1 MRSSIKY
8 IAAAI
13 IACSAGNIAAQELR
27 TGYFTDSYL
36 YRHDLNPAFGNEHG
50 YISIPIVGNVNLDM
64 MGNFGYEEL
73 VRKNPLYPNRSDKK
87 MTSFMNPYLTNPL
100 KGFSSGDNKI
110 NGQLKL
116 SVFSMGFAKWGGY
129 NTLELNTKAS
139 FNVRAPYKLFQF
151 AAQASNSTYDIGDV
165 NASAQ
170 SYVEVAAGHSRQI
183 DDKLRVGAKI
193 KLLVGV
199 IDANVSMKNV
209 VADLK
214 GTDQWTISGDAQSH
228 VSMKGFKY
236 LSKTKDYN
244 SKEGTCD
251 HVNDIDTDSPGISG
265 FGAAIDFGAVYQ
277 VNDELTLSAA
287 VQDLGAIAWSNDF
300 YATNDAKSFT
310 FDGFH
315 DVSVDSS
322 SPDKL
327 DNKADKYTDQ
337 MLDFANL
344 RDKGDDGS
352 RITGV
357 GATLSAGCE
366 YVIPTYRSLK
376 LGLLGTARI
385 NGPYSWAEA
394 RLSGNIKPTNWFDGA
409 VSFAVNNYTA
419 NFGFLANFHSP
430 NKGFN
435 FFIGM
440 DRLVGK
446 VSSEMIPLSSN
457 GSISFGFNIIL

>member
-1 MRSSIKY
+1 M
-8 IAAAI
+8 AAAFL
-13 IACSAGNIAAQELR
+13 ACTAGSIAAQELR

-36 YRHDLNPAFGNEHG
+36 YRHNLNPAFGNDRG
-50 YISIPIVGNVNLDM
+50 YFSIPVVGSVNVDM

-73 VRKNPLYPNRSDKK
+73 VRKNPLYPDRSTKK
-87 MTSFMNPYLTNPL
+87 MTSFMNPYLNNSL
-100 KGFSSGDNKI
+100 RGFSSGDNKI
-110 NGQLKL
+110 NGQVKVPVA
-116 SVFSMGFAKWGGY
+116 SVGFSKWGGY
-129 NTLELNTKAS
+129 NTIELNVKAQT
-139 FNVRAPYKLFQF
+139 NVRAPYKLFQF
-151 AAQASNSTYDIGDV
+151 AAEATNNRYDIGDV
-165 NASAQ
+165 NLSAQ
-170 SYVEVAAGHSRQI
+170 AYTEIGLGHSRQI
-183 DDKLRVGAKI
+183 DDKLRVGAKF

-199 IDANVSMKNV
+199 ADMNVAMKDV
-209 VADLK
+209 VADMA
-214 GTDQWTISGDAQSH
+214 GTDKWTISGDAQSH

-244 SKEGTCD
+244 SKQGTCD
-251 HVNDIDTDSPGISG
+251 HVNDVDFDSPGVSG
-265 FGAAIDFGAVYQ
+265 IGAAIDFGAIYK

-287 VQDLGAIAWSNDF
+287 IQDLGAIMWTNDY

-327 DNKADKYTDQ
+327 DNKTDQYTDQ

-357 GATLSAGCE
+357 GATVSAGCE
-366 YVIPTYRSLK
+366 YVIPTYRQLK

-394 RLSGNIKPTNWFDGA
+394 RLSGNIKPANWFDGA
-409 VSFAVNNYTA
+409 LSFAVNNYTA
-419 NFGFLANFHSP
+419 NFGFLANFHTP
-430 NKGFN
+430 AKGLN

-440 DRLVGK
+440 DRLIGK

-457 GSISFGFNIIL
+457 GSISFGFNIML